1 MEQEGEH
8 ALGNLLRAHR
18 DRRGLSQEALAARA
32 PSGLTVETV
41 RNIER
46 GRTWPRRHSLD
57 QLVRALELDP
67 GERDAVFASWL
78 QRPPSLSDGSPGD
91 RRPGDRRPGDRRPRD
106 GRVLQTVPRNP
117 FASLL
122 PPLRPLVG
130 REQAEAEVVKLLQSD
145 LIRLV
150 TLTGPGGWAKRA
162 SHCVWPRWSA
172 NNTRMGSFLSISR
185 LWKTHS
191 WSLPSLLRPW
201 Q

>member
-1 MEQEGEH
+1 MEHEGEH
-8 ALGNLLRAHR
+8 ALGNLLRARR
-18 DRRGLSQEALAARA
+18 DRRGLSQEALAAKA
-32 PSGLTVETV
+32 PSGLTAETV

-91 RRPGDRRPGDRRPRD
+91 RRSSDE
-106 GRVLQTVPRNP
+106 RVLQTVPRNP

-130 REQAEAEVVKLLQSD
+130 REQAEAEVVKLLESD

-150 TLTGPGGWAKRA
+150 TLTGPGG
-162 SHCVWPRWSA
+162 V
-172 NNTRMGSFLSISR
+172 G
-185 LWKTHS
+185 KT
-191 WSLPSLLRPW
+191 SLALRVAEMVREQYPDGVV
-201 Q
+201 